1 VGDDHP
7 LIPAEWEG
15 HQLRLTHSLQQS
27 TWWFFAKTKG
37 DFNDIP
43 AANVGNSSSK
53 KIGVNMIFSDF
64 SQSNI
69 GISQQESMKWGFDK
83 INGGFHQQR
92 DFTLFLKE
100 STRGS
105 TKGGQKKSV

>member
-1 VGDDHP
+1 
-7 LIPAEWEG
+7 
-15 HQLRLTHSLQQS
+15 
-27 TWWFFAKTKG
+27 
-37 DFNDIP
+37 
-43 AANVGNSSSK
+43 
-53 KIGVNMIFSDF
+53 MIFSDF

-105 TKGGQKKSV
+105 TKGGQKKIRIAYQKHRPMGIFLCLGVAAANISGFEKIAVDHAT